1 MISRLSKITLA
12 TLWLSTSLI
21 AEELPNTATSMI
33 EYKTPEYDNRE
44 PDNGLP
50 KQILPGQ
57 GAYVYCGGV
66 NGGNCAQD
74 ILDSYGVYNDR
85 IQENLQRLKKRWNGI
100 LSDYKEVKQKHTPL
114 TEFTMEQDLMLTEN
128 LTDIYKSSHEVDK
141 YNRLLEKEME
151 LNKLFSSISIL
162 NNELDVMEI
171 KR

>member
-12 TLWLSTSLI
+12 ALWLSTSLI
-21 AEELPNTATSMI
+21 AEELPNTVTSMI

-44 PDNGLP
+44 PDNGQP

-57 GAYVYCGGV
+57 
-66 NGGNCAQD
+66 
-74 ILDSYGVYNDR
+74 
-85 IQENLQRLKKRWNGI
+85 ENFQRLKKRLSGI

-114 TEFTMEQDLMLTEN
+114 TEFTIEQDLMLTEN
-128 LTDIYKSSHEVDK
+128 LTEIYKNSYEVDK

-151 LNKLFSSISIL
+151 MKKILSNMAIL

-171 KR
+171 KK